1 MSEIKQL
8 TKRIKNANRQ
18 TERPGP
24 LLQRPPEDAHH
35 QKAANDRNL
44 GRDQRDRVSSFRSS
58 SERNRPG
65 KNRKNSVRNLEKRTG
80 EKKWIKEQWLVL
92 EKKLTKTQQEI
103 IKFSRYIIY
112 YCEHGYVVDCR
123 FESLQHLIQ
132 IATYISHYGDIAT
145 VRRALKLLSYDKKIN
160 PPIVAKISKRVQ
172 QEIEDKKKV
181 KYDCMNSLKIKKGP
195 VVVVFD

>member
-1 MSEIKQL
+1 MIHSSHSRKDLLELSDIFDIRIADKYDLSKKELADQFLVSLKKMKTIEPDEQYYFIESKDEL
-8 TKRIKNANRQ
+8 TEYLTSPHQ
-18 TERPGP
+18 T
-24 LLQRPPEDAHH
+24 
-35 QKAANDRNL
+35 K
-44 GRDQRDRVSSFRSS
+44 S
-58 SERNRPG
+58 
-65 KNRKNSVRNLEKRTG
+65 
-80 EKKWIKEQWLVL
+80 
-92 EKKLTKTQQEI
+92 LTIQDKQEI

-132 IATYISHYGDIAT
+132 IATYISNYGDIAT

-172 QEIEDKKKV
+172 QELQDKKKV
-181 KYDCMNSLKIKKGP
+181 KYDCMNSLKIKKGK